1 VSEDPAELIQR
12 AARGDAEAVERLI
25 EHHLPA
31 LRAFVRAHMGARV
44 RARESTS
51 DVVQS
56 ICRELLTHQE
66 RFRHPGEEAF
76 KAWLFTTARR
86 KLSNRVRDLERQKRD
101 AAREVQADL
110 GESALGDLG
119 DAYARISSPSGAVLR
134 REEIERLEAA
144 LDQLSPDHR
153 EVLTLAHLAGL
164 SRAEIGRQMEKSE
177 EAVRQL
183 LHRATAR
190 LAILLEDGEAEP
202 G

>member
-1 VSEDPAELIQR
+1 VTDDPAELIAR
-12 AARGDAEAVERLI
+12 AARGDGEAVERLI

-31 LRAFVRAHMGARV
+31 LRAFVRAHMGARL

-66 RFRHPGEEAF
+66 RFQHPGPEAF

-101 AAREVQADL
+101 AGREVR
-110 GESALGDLG
+110 GSVLGDLG
-119 DAYARISSPSGAVLR
+119 EAYARISSPSGAVLKA
-134 REEIERLEAA
+134 EEIERLESA

-153 EVLTLAHLAGL
+153 EVLTLAHLVGL
-164 SRAEIGRQMEKSE
+164 SRAEIGRQMDKSE

-183 LHRATAR
+183 LHRATAK
-190 LAILLEDGEAEP
+190 LAILLEDG
-202 G
+202 

>member
-1 VSEDPAELIQR
+1 MSEDTSELAAR
-12 AARGDAEAVERLI
+12 AARGDPEAVERLLSL
-25 EHHLPA
+25 HLPA
-31 LRAFVRAHMGARV
+31 LRAFVRAHMGPKL

-66 RFRHPGEEAF
+66 RFQHPGEDAF

-101 AAREVQADL
+101 AARELGGDL
-110 GESALGDLG
+110 RESALGVLG
-119 DAYARISSPSGAVLR
+119 GAYARVSSPSRLALEA
-134 REEIERLEAA
+134 EEVERLEAA
-144 LDQLSPDHR
+144 IDQLTPEHR

-164 SRAEIGRQMEKSE
+164 SRAEIGRQMGKSE
-177 EAVRQL
+177 EAVRAL

-190 LAILLEDGEAEP
+190 LAILLGADDGA
-202 G
+202 